1 MSDLRKILAE
11 ALNRST
17 LGRPDEAL
25 VELQQLATAAPGD
38 KEIQLGLASALNR
51 LGRFTEALRVLDSLL
66 AEEPDS
72 VEALLAK
79 VDAARHLQRPREW
92 LESSRRVWQLAP
104 DTPRAHF
111 QMHLVCLAEANVRS
125 ATEHLLRAIE
135 LHPQY
140 ADAHVALG
148 NLRWLA
154 QDLDRAQAELEQA
167 VAMAPGDG
175 RALGL
180 LAHFQVATGRGQ
192 PDLEQ
197 LTLKARAMPYSGLP
211 YQLGRLY
218 LETVKDL
225 ARAERFLALA
235 LEQSPELVDARRML
249 ADLYLRQGRN
259 PEALALFRRIV
270 ELSPELG
277 VAWNGLA
284 LGLAREGRTREALQA
299 YAEAARLLPNE
310 VSVFQGYGAALL
322 QAGDVGHALPLLQR
336 ALALQPEAGH
346 TLFLLAT
353 ALEEAGQHT
362 EALDMARKAYERLP
376 QDENVRWL
384 LERLQG

>member
-25 VELQQLATAAPGD
+25 VELQQLAAAAPGD
-38 KEIQLGLASALNR
+38 REIRRGLASTLNR
-51 LGRFTEALRVLDSLL
+51 LGRFSEALRVLDSLL

-79 VDAARHLQRPREW
+79 VEAARHLQRPREW
-92 LESSRRVWQLAP
+92 LEASRGVWQLAP

-125 ATEHLLRAIE
+125 ATEHLQRAIE
-135 LHPQY
+135 QHPEY

-167 VAMAPGDG
+167 VALAPGDG

-192 PDLEQ
+192 PELEQ
-197 LTLKARAMPYSGLP
+197 LALKARAMPYSGLS

-218 LETVKDL
+218 LETLKDL

-353 ALEEAGQHT
+353 ALEEAGQHA

-376 QDENVRWL
+376 QDENVHWL
-384 LERLQG
+384 LERLRG